1 MNERV
6 VSEYRQHLSLL
17 KRRQAAN
24 QEIAKLSLGD
34 LYLQEVDEEFF
45 VFSHERCG
53 YYAHQLSP
61 EACVESVRVLVG
73 YEEDEA

>member
-17 KRRQAAN
+17 KRKQAAN
-24 QEIAKLSLGD
+24 QEIVKLSLGD
-34 LYLQEVDEEFF
+34 LYLQEDDEEFF
-45 VFSHERCG
+45 VFSHGRSG
-53 YYAHQLSP
+53 YYAHELSP
-61 EACVESVRVLVG
+61 EACVESVRALVG